1 MQTLKRAELEC
12 VAERL
17 EEVRS
22 QAEVD
27 RLSVVADSA
36 STVDARSN
44 SSAEEAQ
51 GDAYLD
57 LCEIY
62 DRTLF
67 SDANN

>member
-1 MQTLKRAELEC
+1 MQTLKRAELDS
-12 VAERL
+12 VAQRL

-22 QAEVD
+22 PAEVD
-27 RLSVVADSA
+27 RLSVVADAA

-51 GDAYLD
+51 GDIYLD
-57 LCEIY
+57 LSEIY

-67 SDANN
+67 

>member
-1 MQTLKRAELEC
+1 MEC

-17 EEVRS
+17 EKVRS

-27 RLSVVADSA
+27 RLSVVVDTA
-36 STVDARSN
+36 STVDARLN

-57 LCEIY
+57 LSEIY

-67 SDANN
+67 

>member
-1 MQTLKRAELEC
+1 MYC

-27 RLSVVADSA
+27 RLSVDAAAA
-36 STVDARSN
+36 STVDARLN

-51 GDAYLD
+51 GDIYLD
-57 LCEIY
+57 LSEIY

-67 SDANN
+67 WRLLIKLTRSQ

>member
-1 MQTLKRAELEC
+1 MQTLKRAELDC

-27 RLSVVADSA
+27 RLSVGADAA
-36 STVDARSN
+36 STVDARLN
-44 SSAEEAQ
+44 SSAEVAQ
-51 GDAYLD
+51 GDIYLD
-57 LCEIY
+57 LSEIY

-67 SDANN
+67 